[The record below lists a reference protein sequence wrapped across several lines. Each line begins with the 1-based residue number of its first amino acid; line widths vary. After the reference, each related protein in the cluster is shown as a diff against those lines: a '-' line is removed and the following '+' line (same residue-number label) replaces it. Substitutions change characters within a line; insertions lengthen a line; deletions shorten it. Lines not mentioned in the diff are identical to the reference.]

1 MSILINLE
9 PNEKNNK
16 FEIKNISKLLQK
28 RIILFSQSVDDE
40 ICNLIVGQLLFLE
53 NEDSNNDIRLFI
65 NSPGGSVTAGL
76 SLYDTMQN
84 LQPDV
89 STICFGLAASMG
101 AVLLAAG
108 VENKRFAFTNSRIMI
123 HQPLSKV
130 EAPWSHLDIQI
141 RNGSY
146 FKSILNNI
154 LSFHTKQNL
163 TQIEKDTERDFF
175 LSAKEA
181 KEYGIIDN
189 ILI

>member
-1 MSILINLE
+1 MPILINRNQ
-9 PNEKNNK
+9 NEKNTS
-16 FEIKNISKLLQK
+16 FEMNNISKLLQK

-40 ICNLIVGQLLFLE
+40 MCNLIVGQLLFLE
-53 NEDSNNDIRLFI
+53 NENSTNDIRLFI

-101 AVLLAAG
+101 AVLLSAG
-108 VENKRFAFTNSRIMI
+108 VEKKRFAFASSRIMI

-146 FKSILNNI
+146 FKSVLNNI
-154 LSFHTKQNL
+154 LSFHTKQEL
-163 TQIEKDTERDFF
+163 SQIEKDTERDFF

-181 KEYGIIDN
+181 KEYGIIDD